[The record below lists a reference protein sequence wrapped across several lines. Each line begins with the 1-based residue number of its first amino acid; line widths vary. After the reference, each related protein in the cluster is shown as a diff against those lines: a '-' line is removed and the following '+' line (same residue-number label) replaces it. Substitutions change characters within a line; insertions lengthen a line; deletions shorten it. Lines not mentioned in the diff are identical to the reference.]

1 VRVSTNFEKRFYEAV
16 DEVDTQSSLPN
27 FALIIYPAY
36 LSREGFT
43 LAPELP
49 VTAQTPPTFLLQA
62 EDDTPY
68 VDSSLA
74 YAIALKAAKVPVE
87 LHIFPNGGHGYG
99 LRKKG
104 KTTDVWPDLAAA
116 WLARITK

>member
-1 VRVSTNFEKRFYEAV
+1 
-16 DEVDTQSSLPN
+16 
-27 FALIIYPAY
+27 
-36 LSREGFT
+36 
-43 LAPELP
+43 
-49 VTAQTPPTFLLQA
+49 LQA

-99 LRKKG
+99 LRKKE
-104 KTTDVWPDLAAA
+104 KSTDVWPGIAAA
-116 WLARITK
+116 WLTRVTK